1 MKRKLGKRNVRLFVL
16 FSFLVL
22 LVAALFGFGIWTAF
36 SVDKNIYTVVS
47 GTFTYDSDNSY
58 VKLDSEG
65 VLQQKWDKKYYLS
78 VNSKEKAKNKVYTLG
93 NDVVLYNENE
103 NSLKLYG
110 ANFRIDTNG
119 TVTFNDKEVDIASN
133 TSPMFFKLDDRKYL
147 MISKQIIT
155 EKKEI
160 DTKDYLI
167 VEIDK
172 SGNALLLNNELNVK
186 TLSTVSLKTSGYEFD
201 VANEKLIMPN
211 SKKTIDLKKV
221 SGSSNQYVEP
231 TKETKTADT
240 TVASGGGG
248 GGGGGGTTSTE
259 TVTSSGSSAATGS
272 AGSTIISSTT
282 TNRLEDLNI
291 IKTARINS
299 VTAYTSYLDVFYAV
313 NDPKNE
319 YISVYLIVEGTDG
332 YENKLILNKN
342 NTRYRIRNLTPNT
355 EYTVSFGYTYAS
367 SENSDILLEDTSNS
381 FVIKTSKNQARIVVN
396 KISGNQIYYTVYF
409 DKSYAYEFATI
420 VAYKNNIPIGRDT
433 INVTQ
438 ALSDSGYSSI
448 IKCDSAFSNKVV
460 LKFEDCKFDGED
472 VESDIQTTFIN

>member
-22 LVAALFGFGIWTAF
+22 LVSGLFIYGIWTSF
-36 SVDKNIYTVVS
+36 TIDKNIYTVVS
-47 GTFTYDSDNSY
+47 GSFTYDAENSY

-65 VLQQKWDKKYYLS
+65 TLQQKWDKKYYLS
-78 VNSKEKAKNKVYTLG
+78 VADKKKSKNKVYSLG
-93 NDVVLYNENE
+93 NDVVLFNEKDTT
-103 NSLKLYG
+103 LKLYG
-110 ANFRIDTNG
+110 SNFRIDTNG
-119 TVTFNDKEVDIASN
+119 NVTFNDKEVDIVSN
-133 TSPMFFKLDDRKYL
+133 TSPLFYKLDDRKYL
-147 MISKQIIT
+147 MVSKQIVT

-160 DTKDYLI
+160 DTKDYLV

-186 TLSTVSLKTSGYEFD
+186 TLSTVILKTTGYEFD
-201 VANEKLIMPN
+201 VANEKLLIPN

-231 TKETKTADT
+231 TKESTTADT
-240 TVASGGGG
+240 NIASGGGG
-248 GGGGGGTTSTE
+248 GGGGGGFTE
-259 TVTSSGSSAATGS
+259 TTTSGSSAATGS

-299 VTAYTSYLDVFYAV
+299 VAAYTSYLDVFYTV

-319 YISVYLIVEGTDG
+319 YISVYLTVEGTDG
-332 YENKLILNKN
+332 YENKLILNKD

-367 SENSDILLEDTSNS
+367 SENSDILLEDTAGSLI
-381 FVIKTSKNQARIVVN
+381 IKTSKNQAKITIN
-396 KISGNQIYYTVYF
+396 KISANKIYYTVTL
-409 DKSYAYEFATI
+409 DQSYAYEFANI
-420 VAYKNNIPIGRDT
+420 VAYTNNVPIGRDN

-438 ALSDSGYSSI
+438 ALTANGFSSVI
-448 IKCDSAFSNKVV
+448 TCDSAFSNKVL
-460 LKFEDCKFDGED
+460 LKLEDCKFDGED

>member
-22 LVAALFGFGIWTAF
+22 LVSGLFIYGIWTSF
-36 SVDKNIYTVVS
+36 TIDKNIYTVVS
-47 GTFTYDSDNSY
+47 GSFTYDAENSY
-58 VKLDSEG
+58 VKLESQG
-65 VLQQKWDKKYYLS
+65 TLQQKWDKKYYLS
-78 VNSKEKAKNKVYTLG
+78 VADKEKSKNKVYSLG
-93 NDVVLYNENE
+93 NDVVLFNEKDTT
-103 NSLKLYG
+103 LKLYG

-119 TVTFNDKEVDIASN
+119 NVTFNDKEVDIVSN
-133 TSPMFFKLDDRKYL
+133 TSPLFYKLDDRKYL
-147 MISKQIIT
+147 MVSKQIVT

-160 DTKDYLI
+160 DTKDYLV

-186 TLSTVSLKTSGYEFD
+186 TLSTVTLKTTGYEFD
-201 VANEKLIMPN
+201 VANEKLLIPN

-231 TKETKTADT
+231 TKETTTTADT
-240 TVASGGGG
+240 NIASGGGG
-248 GGGGGGTTSTE
+248 GGGGGGTTE
-259 TVTSSGSSAATGS
+259 TTTSGSSAATGS

-299 VTAYTSYLDVFYAV
+299 VAAYTSYLDVFYTV

-319 YISVYLIVEGTDG
+319 YISVYLTVEGTDG
-332 YENKLILNKN
+332 YENKLILNKD

-367 SENSDILLEDTSNS
+367 SENSDILLEDTSGS
-381 FVIKTSKNQARIVVN
+381 FIIKTSKNQAKITIN
-396 KISGNQIYYTVYF
+396 KISANKIYYTVTL
-409 DKSYAYEFATI
+409 DQSYAYEFANI
-420 VAYKNNIPIGRDT
+420 VAYTNNVPIGRDT
-433 INVTQ
+433 INITQ
-438 ALSDSGYSSI
+438 ALTANGYSSVI
-448 IKCDSAFSNKVV
+448 TCDSAFSNKVL
-460 LKFEDCKFDGED
+460 LKLEDCKFDGED

>member
-22 LVAALFGFGIWTAF
+22 LVSGLFIYGIWTSF
-36 SVDKNIYTVVS
+36 TIDKNIYTVVS
-47 GTFTYDSDNSY
+47 GTFTYDAENSY
-58 VKLDSEG
+58 VKLESQG
-65 VLQQKWDKKYYLS
+65 TLQQKWDKKYYLS
-78 VNSKEKAKNKVYTLG
+78 VADKEKSKNKVYSLG
-93 NDVVLYNENE
+93 NDVVLFNEKDTT
-103 NSLKLYG
+103 LKLYG

-119 TVTFNDKEVDIASN
+119 NVTFNDKEVDIVSN
-133 TSPMFFKLDDRKYL
+133 TSPLFYKLDDRKYL
-147 MISKQIIT
+147 MVSKQIVT

-160 DTKDYLI
+160 DTKDYLV

-186 TLSTVSLKTSGYEFD
+186 TLSTVTLKTTGYEFD
-201 VANEKLIMPN
+201 VANEKLLIPN

-231 TKETKTADT
+231 TKETTTTADT
-240 TVASGGGG
+240 NIASGGGG
-248 GGGGGGTTSTE
+248 GGGGGGSTE
-259 TVTSSGSSAATGS
+259 TTTSGSSAATGS

-299 VTAYTSYLDVFYAV
+299 VAAYTSYLDVFYTV

-319 YISVYLIVEGTDG
+319 YISVYLTVEGTDG
-332 YENKLILNKN
+332 YENKLILNKD

-367 SENSDILLEDTSNS
+367 SENSDILLEDTSGS
-381 FVIKTSKNQARIVVN
+381 FVIKTSKNQAKITIN
-396 KISGNQIYYTVYF
+396 KISANKIYYTVTL
-409 DKSYAYEFATI
+409 DQSYAYEFANI
-420 VAYKNNIPIGRDT
+420 VAYTNNVPIGRDT
-433 INVTQ
+433 INITQ
-438 ALSDSGYSSI
+438 ALTANGFSSVI
-448 IKCDSAFSNKVV
+448 TCDSAFSNKVL
-460 LKFEDCKFDGED
+460 LKLEDCKFDGED

>member
-1 MKRKLGKRNVRLFVL
+1 MRRKLGKRNIRLFVL

-22 LVAALFGFGIWTAF
+22 LVSCLFGFGIWTSF
-36 SVDKNIYTVVS
+36 SIDKNIYKVVVGS
-47 GTFTYDSDNSY
+47 FTYDSENNY
-58 VKLDSEG
+58 VKLDTDAT
-65 VLQQKWDKKYYLS
+65 LQQKWDKKYYLS
-78 VNSKEKAKNKVYTLG
+78 VESKEKAKNKVYSLG

-103 NSLKLYG
+103 KSLKLYG

-119 TVTFNDKEVDIASN
+119 TVTFNDKEEDIVSN
-133 TSPMFFKLDDRKYL
+133 TSPLFYKLDDRKYL
-147 MISKQIIT
+147 MVSKQIVT

-160 DTKDYLI
+160 DTKDYLV

-186 TLSTVSLKTSGYEFD
+186 TLSTVVLKTTGYEFD
-201 VANEKLIMPN
+201 VANEKLVIPN

-231 TKETKTADT
+231 TKETTTTADT
-240 TVASGGGG
+240 TIASGGGG
-248 GGGGGGTTSTE
+248 GGGGGGSTE
-259 TVTSSGSSAATGS
+259 TTVSSGSSAATGS

-299 VTAYTSYLDVFYAV
+299 VAAYTSYLDVFYTV

-319 YISVYLIVEGTDG
+319 YISVYLVVEGTDG
-332 YENKLILNKN
+332 YENKLVLNKD

-381 FVIKTSKNQARIVVN
+381 FVIKTSKNQAKIVVD
-396 KISGNQIYYTVYF
+396 KISGNKIYYTVTL
-409 DKSYAYEFATI
+409 DKSYAYEFANI
-420 VAYKNNIPIGRDT
+420 VAYTNNVAIGRDN
-433 INVTQ
+433 INVAQ
-438 ALSDSGYSSI
+438 ALTANGYSSVI
-448 IKCDSAFSNKVV
+448 TCDSAFSNKVL
-460 LKFEDCKFDGED
+460 LKLEDCKFDGED

>member
-22 LVAALFGFGIWTAF
+22 LVSGLFIYGIWTSF
-36 SVDKNIYTVVS
+36 TIDKNIYTVVS
-47 GTFTYDSDNSY
+47 GSFTYDAENSY
-58 VKLDSEG
+58 VKLESEG
-65 VLQQKWDKKYYLS
+65 TLQQKWDKKYYLS
-78 VNSKEKAKNKVYTLG
+78 VADKEKSKNKVYSLG
-93 NDVVLYNENE
+93 NDVVLFNEKDTT
-103 NSLKLYG
+103 LKLYG
-110 ANFRIDTNG
+110 SNFRIDTNG
-119 TVTFNDKEVDIASN
+119 NVTFNDKEVDIVSN
-133 TSPMFFKLDDRKYL
+133 TSPLFYKLDDRKYL
-147 MISKQIIT
+147 MVSKQIVT

-160 DTKDYLI
+160 DTKDYLV

-186 TLSTVSLKTSGYEFD
+186 TLSTVTLKTTGYEFD
-201 VANEKLIMPN
+201 VANEKLLIPN

-231 TKETKTADT
+231 TKESTTADT
-240 TVASGGGG
+240 NIASGGGG
-248 GGGGGGTTSTE
+248 GGGGGGSTGITT
-259 TVTSSGSSAATGS
+259 SGSSAATGS

-299 VTAYTSYLDVFYAV
+299 VAAYTSYLDVFYTV

-319 YISVYLIVEGTDG
+319 YISVYLTVEGTDG
-332 YENKLILNKN
+332 YENKLILNKD

-367 SENSDILLEDTSNS
+367 SENSDILLEDTAGSL
-381 FVIKTSKNQARIVVN
+381 VIKTSKNQAKITIN
-396 KISGNQIYYTVYF
+396 KISANKIYYTVTL
-409 DKSYAYEFATI
+409 DQSYAYEFANI
-420 VAYKNNIPIGRDT
+420 VAYTNNVPIGRDN

-438 ALSDSGYSSI
+438 ALTANGFSSVI
-448 IKCDSAFSNKVV
+448 TCDSAFSNKVL
-460 LKFEDCKFDGED
+460 LKLEDCKFDGED

>member
-186 TLSTVSLKTSGYEFD
+186 TLSTVSLKTSGYEF
-201 VANEKLIMPN
+201 
-211 SKKTIDLKKV
+211 
-221 SGSSNQYVEP
+221 
-231 TKETKTADT
+231 
-240 TVASGGGG
+240 
-248 GGGGGGTTSTE
+248 
-259 TVTSSGSSAATGS
+259 
-272 AGSTIISSTT
+272 
-282 TNRLEDLNI
+282 
-291 IKTARINS
+291 
-299 VTAYTSYLDVFYAV
+299 AV
-313 NDPKNE
+313 
-319 YISVYLIVEGTDG
+319 V
-332 YENKLILNKN
+332 
-342 NTRYRIRNLTPNT
+342 
-355 EYTVSFGYTYAS
+355 
-367 SENSDILLEDTSNS
+367 
-381 FVIKTSKNQARIVVN
+381 
-396 KISGNQIYYTVYF
+396 
-409 DKSYAYEFATI
+409 
-420 VAYKNNIPIGRDT
+420 GRC
-433 INVTQ
+433 
-438 ALSDSGYSSI
+438 LS
-448 IKCDSAFSNKVV
+448 
-460 LKFEDCKFDGED
+460 
-472 VESDIQTTFIN
+472 

>member
-22 LVAALFGFGIWTAF
+22 LVSGLFIYGIWTSF
-36 SVDKNIYTVVS
+36 TIDKNIYTVVS
-47 GTFTYDSDNSY
+47 GSFTYDAENSY
-58 VKLDSEG
+58 VKLESQG
-65 VLQQKWDKKYYLS
+65 TLQQKWDKKYYLS
-78 VNSKEKAKNKVYTLG
+78 VADKEKSKNKVYSLG
-93 NDVVLYNENE
+93 NDVVLFNEKDTT
-103 NSLKLYG
+103 LKLYG

-119 TVTFNDKEVDIASN
+119 NVTFNDKEVDIVSN
-133 TSPMFFKLDDRKYL
+133 TSPLFYKLDDRKYL
-147 MISKQIIT
+147 MVSKQIVT

-160 DTKDYLI
+160 DTKDYLV

-186 TLSTVSLKTSGYEFD
+186 TLSTVTLKTTGYEFD
-201 VANEKLIMPN
+201 VANEKLLIPN

-231 TKETKTADT
+231 TKETTTTADT
-240 TVASGGGG
+240 NIASGGGG
-248 GGGGGGTTSTE
+248 GGGGGGTTE
-259 TVTSSGSSAATGS
+259 TTTSGSSAATGS
-272 AGSTIISSTT
+272 AGSSIISSTT

-299 VTAYTSYLDVFYAV
+299 VAAYTSYLDVFYTV

-319 YISVYLIVEGTDG
+319 YISVYLTVEGTDG
-332 YENKLILNKN
+332 YENKLILNKD

-367 SENSDILLEDTSNS
+367 SENSDILLEDTSGS
-381 FVIKTSKNQARIVVN
+381 FIIKTSKNQAKITIN
-396 KISGNQIYYTVYF
+396 KISANKIYYTVTL
-409 DKSYAYEFATI
+409 DQSYAYEFANI
-420 VAYKNNIPIGRDT
+420 VAYTNNVPIGRDT
-433 INVTQ
+433 INITQ
-438 ALSDSGYSSI
+438 ALTANGYSSVI
-448 IKCDSAFSNKVV
+448 TCDSAFSNKVL
-460 LKFEDCKFDGED
+460 LKLEDCKFDGED